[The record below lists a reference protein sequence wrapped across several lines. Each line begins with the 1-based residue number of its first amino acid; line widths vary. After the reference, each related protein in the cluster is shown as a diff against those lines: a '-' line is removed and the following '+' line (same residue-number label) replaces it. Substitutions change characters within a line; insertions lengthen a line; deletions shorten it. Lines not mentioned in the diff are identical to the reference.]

1 MRRDTILAL
10 SHNMSC
16 KTKKKKQI
24 IRYAW
29 IQYMYLIQTFCM
41 RHTDKV
47 FITEREREG
56 ERERERERERETHL
70 CCAMHTGRQTRRQ
83 TRRETQTE
91 TQTVTQTEHRQT
103 SAHMYTHTHS

>member
-1 MRRDTILAL
+1 VRRDTILAL

-56 ERERERERERETHL
+56 EKERERERETHL

>member
-29 IQYMYLIQTFCM
+29 IQYMYLNQTFCM

-56 ERERERERERETHL
+56 ERERERERERDASVL
-70 CCAMHTGRQTRRQ
+70 RNA
-83 TRRETQTE
+83 
-91 TQTVTQTEHRQT
+91 HRQT
-103 SAHMYTHTHS
+103 DTQTDTEGDTD

>member
-29 IQYMYLIQTFCM
+29 IQYMYLNQTFCM

-56 ERERERERERETHL
+56 EKERERERETHL